1 MPRAVVTGGAGFVGS
16 HLCERLLREG
26 WDVLSLDSLLTGRI
40 SNLGDIESHERF
52 RFESHDVTTPI
63 AVEGDV
69 DWVLHFASPA
79 SPTDYLSHPIHTLK
93 VGALG
98 TLNALG
104 LAKAKGAGFLLAST
118 SEVYGDPQVHPQP
131 EEYWGNVNPIGP
143 RGVYDEAKR
152 YAEAMAMAYLR
163 VHDVP
168 VKIARIFNTY
178 GPRLRRGDGRAIPT
192 FIEQALGGD
201 PITVH
206 GDGSQTRSLCY
217 VDDLIEGVWR
227 LLTSDVVGMPVNL
240 GNPEEVKVLDLART
254 IVILAGSGSEV
265 IFTARP
271 IDDPEVRC
279 PNISRARSLLGWA
292 PRIPLSDGLPRTIE
306 WARETWRA

>member
-1 MPRAVVTGGAGFVGS
+1 VTGGAGFVGS

-26 WDVLSLDSLLTGRI
+26 WDVLTLDSLLTGRI
-40 SNLGDIESHERF
+40 ANLDGSESHERF

-63 AVEGDV
+63 SVEGDV

-79 SPTDYLSHPIHTLK
+79 SPSDYLSHPIHTLK

-131 EEYWGNVNPIGP
+131 EGYWGNVNPIGP

-152 YAEAMAMAYLR
+152 YAEAMAMAYNR

-217 VDDLIEGVWR
+217 VDDLVEGVWR

-240 GNPEEVKVLDLART
+240 GNPEEVTVLDLART
-254 IVILAGSGSEV
+254 IVLLAGSDSEV
-265 IFTARP
+265 IFTERP

-279 PNISRARSLLGWA
+279 PDISRARALLGWA
-292 PRIPLSDGLPRTIE
+292 PRIPLADGLPRTIE

>member
-40 SNLGDIESHERF
+40 ANLDGFESHERF

-69 DWVLHFASPA
+69 DWILHFASPA
-79 SPTDYLSHPIHTLK
+79 SPSDYLSHPIHTLK

-118 SEVYGDPQVHPQP
+118 SEVYGDPKVHPQP

-163 VHDVP
+163 AHDVP

-217 VDDLIEGVWR
+217 VDDLVEGVWR
-227 LLTSDVVGMPVNL
+227 LLTSEVVGMPVNL

-254 IVILAGSGSEV
+254 IVLLAGSDSEV

-279 PNISRARSLLGWA
+279 PDISRARSLLDWA
-292 PRIPLSDGLPRTIE
+292 PRIPLADGLPRTIE
-306 WARETWRA
+306 WARETWRD